1 MKKRVLL
8 CSMDGVR
15 PDAIL
20 STETPTID
28 RLAREGAFTWS
39 ARTVMPSST
48 LPCHTSMLRGVP
60 TERHGITSNT
70 FTPIVRPVPSL
81 IDAARAQGR
90 RTGFFYNWE
99 QLRDLADPGSL
110 HVAVMHGECTSEKS
124 DAFLAEQAC
133 AYLERDDLDL
143 LFLYLGWPDECGHK
157 HGWMTPPYL
166 ESITHADACL
176 GRVLETLRRLGRET
190 VTLVVSDH
198 GGHDRSHGTDRP
210 EDMTIP
216 WVLNGPGV
224 RAGVE
229 IATPVRIYDTCP
241 TLAHLLGLS
250 PAPQWEGR
258 IVTDAL
264 EPDAISA

>member
-1 MKKRVLL
+1 MNKTRVLL

-20 STETPTID
+20 ATATPTID
-28 RLAREGAFTWS
+28 RLARTGAFTWK
-39 ARTVMPSST
+39 ARTVMPSCT
-48 LPCHTSMLRGVP
+48 LPCHTSLLRGVP

-81 IDAARAQGR
+81 IDVARAQGK

-110 HVAVMHGECTSEKS
+110 HVAVMHGECTSAVS
-124 DAFLAEQAC
+124 DAFLAEQAS
-133 AYLERDDLDL
+133 AYLQHDDLDF
-143 LFLYLGWPDECGHK
+143 LFLYLGWPDECGHRY
-157 HGWMTPPYL
+157 GWMSAPYL

-176 GRVLETLRRLGRET
+176 GKVLDTLRDLGRDT

-198 GGHDRSHGTDRP
+198 GGHERSHGTDCD

-224 RAGVE
+224 REGVE
-229 IATPVRIYDTCP
+229 LTSPVLIYDSCT
-241 TLAHLLGLS
+241 TLAHLLDLK

-258 IVTDAL
+258 IVTEAL
-264 EPDAISA
+264 AS